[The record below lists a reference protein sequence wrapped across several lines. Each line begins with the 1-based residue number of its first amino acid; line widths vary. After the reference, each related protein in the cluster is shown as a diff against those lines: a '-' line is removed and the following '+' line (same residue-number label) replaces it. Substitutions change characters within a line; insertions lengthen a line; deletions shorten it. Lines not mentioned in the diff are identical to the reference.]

1 MWTKLLISALSDP
14 LSSSHGSLRT
24 WHGLVADAYFLQ
36 DYFVP
41 GHSGHNHTWSFPN
54 GWAYVNFFWLNN
66 LMKFYR
72 WADMNVSRPIPKSPG
87 VQCGG
92 GLGYL
97 LTYIENLILGFLF
110 PIFFTFVV
118 YVCWRCFYIA
128 SDALLDQLF
137 QVFDS
142 PVPGC
147 VSWVLTV
154 LWLKSDLSMSF
165 LLEGGDWGHVHRC
178 YS

>member
-1 MWTKLLISALSDP
+1 MVLFGLGMDWLLMLTFFRIILFLATVVTTTPDLSP
-14 LSSSHGSLRT
+14 TGE
-24 WHGLVADAYFLQ
+24 
-36 DYFVP
+36 
-41 GHSGHNHTWSFPN
+41 HTSI
-54 GWAYVNFFWLNN
+54 FFWLNN

-118 YVCWRCFYIA
+118 YVC
-128 SDALLDQLF
+128 
-137 QVFDS
+137 
-142 PVPGC
+142 
-147 VSWVLTV
+147 
-154 LWLKSDLSMSF
+154 
-165 LLEGGDWGHVHRC
+165 
-178 YS
+178 